1 LIPPF
6 VPILAVTID
15 RVLDLMN
22 RGGIGY
28 GVLFG
33 MLFLCGLGL
42 PVPEDIPLIVS
53 GILIGSHKMHLG
65 IAAPLAWAGIIG
77 GDCVLYYLGW
87 KYGLNITRVPFVG
100 KHVTK
105 ERIQKAEKLF
115 ERWGI
120 WVVAIGRLFAGIR
133 GAMVVAAG
141 TLRFNFIKFI
151 IADGLAALVSGGLFM
166 FLGYKV
172 GQNIHL
178 ITKYKE
184 WIALG
189 FAIVGVLA
197 IIYFVWRHKRHKT
210 LSEIALDKA
219 KDVAEKT
226 EKPPSETVAKT
237 DDTAGKSEPE
247 KSDDPTEI
255 GSKK

>member
-1 LIPPF
+1 LIPPIP
-6 VPILAVTID
+6 PILAVTID

-28 GVLFG
+28 AVLFG

-53 GILIGSHKMHLG
+53 GILIGSGKMHLA
-65 IAAPLAWAGIIG
+65 IAGPLAWAGIIG
-77 GDCVLYYLGW
+77 GDCVLYMLGRR
-87 KYGLNITRVPFVG
+87 YGLNITRVPFVG

-105 ERIQKAEKLF
+105 ARIEKAEKLF

-120 WVVAIGRLFAGIR
+120 WVVAVGRLFAGIR

-141 TLRFNFIKFI
+141 TLRFNFIKFL

-166 FLGYKV
+166 FLGYIV
-172 GQNIHL
+172 GKNIKT

-189 FAIVGVLA
+189 FIIVGILA
-197 IIYFVWRHKRHKT
+197 VIYFIWRNKRHKT
-210 LSEIALDKA
+210 LGEIALDKA
-219 KDVAEKT
+219 KSVAEK
-226 EKPPSETVAKT
+226 KGMPPAKSIPQG
-237 DDTAGKSEPE
+237 DVS
-247 KSDDPTEI
+247 S
-255 GSKK
+255 S

>member
-1 LIPPF
+1 
-6 VPILAVTID
+6 
-15 RVLDLMN
+15 MN

-53 GILIGSHKMHLG
+53 
-65 IAAPLAWAGIIG
+65 
-77 GDCVLYYLGW
+77 
-87 KYGLNITRVPFVG
+87 
-100 KHVTK
+100 
-105 ERIQKAEKLF
+105 
-115 ERWGI
+115 
-120 WVVAIGRLFAGIR
+120 
-133 GAMVVAAG
+133 G

-197 IIYFVWRHKRHKT
+197 VIYFIWRSKRHKT
-210 LSEIALDKA
+210 LGDAALDKA
-219 KDVAEKT
+219 KD
-226 EKPPSETVAKT
+226 
-237 DDTAGKSEPE
+237 
-247 KSDDPTEI
+247 
-255 GSKK
+255 

>member
-1 LIPPF
+1 MRWM
-6 VPILAVTID
+6 LALFGLDISVN
-15 RVLDLMN
+15 RVLEFMN

-42 PVPEDIPLIVS
+42 PVPEDIPLIAS
-53 GILIGSHKMHLG
+53 GILIGSKQMHFG

-77 GDCVLYYLGW
+77 GDCVLYMLGR

-100 KHVTK
+100 KHVTQA
-105 ERIQKAEKLF
+105 RIEKAEKLF

-120 WVVAIGRLFAGIR
+120 WVVAVGRLFAGIR

-141 TLRFNFIKFI
+141 TLRFNFIKFV

-166 FLGYKV
+166 YLGYKV

-189 FAIVGVLA
+189 FVIVGVFAL
-197 IIYFVWRHKRHKT
+197 IYFIWRSGRHKT
-210 LSEIALDKA
+210 LAEVALDKA
-219 KDVAEKT
+219 KSVAEKSPVT
-226 EKPPSETVAKT
+226 PANPPVDA
-237 DDTAGKSEPE
+237 PQ
-247 KSDDPTEI
+247 
-255 GSKK
+255 

>member
-1 LIPPF
+1 MIPRII
-6 VPILAVTID
+6 PILALTID

-28 GVLFG
+28 AVLFG

-77 GDCVLYYLGW
+77 GDCMLYMLGRR
-87 KYGLNITRVPFVG
+87 YGLNITRVPFVG

-105 ERIQKAEKLF
+105 ERIEKAEKLF
-115 ERWGI
+115 ERWGL
-120 WVVAIGRLFAGIR
+120 WVVAVGRLFAGIR

-172 GQNIHL
+172 GQNIHK
-178 ITKYKE
+178 IHRYKH

-189 FAIVGVLA
+189 FIIVGILA
-197 IIYFVWRHKRHKT
+197 VIYFIWRNRRHET
-210 LSEIALDKA
+210 LTEVALEKA
-219 KDVAEKT
+219 KIVAEKSDMT
-226 EKPPSETVAKT
+226 TS
-237 DDTAGKSEPE
+237 KSL
-247 KSDDPTEI
+247 PTE
-255 GSKK
+255 

>member
-1 LIPPF
+1 MIPSI
-6 VPILAVTID
+6 PILVITID
-15 RVLDLMN
+15 GVLDLMN

-77 GDCVLYYLGW
+77 GDCMLYMLGRT
-87 KYGLNITRVPFVG
+87 YGLNITRVPFVG

-105 ERIQKAEKLF
+105 ARIEKAEKLF

-189 FAIVGVLA
+189 FGIAAGVAL
-197 IIYFVWRHKRHKT
+197 IYFYWRHNRHKT
-210 LSEIALDKA
+210 FTEVALDKA

-226 EKPPSETVAKT
+226 EKAPSETAAKKSESEKT
-237 DDTAGKSEPE
+237 DDTS
-247 KSDDPTEI
+247 EI
-255 GSKK
+255 GCKK

>member
-1 LIPPF
+1 MHGM
-6 VPILAVTID
+6 LAVSID

-33 MLFLCGLGL
+33 MLFFCGLGL
-42 PVPEDIPLIVS
+42 PVPEDIPLIAS
-53 GILIGSHKMHLG
+53 GILIGSGKMHLA

-77 GDCVLYYLGW
+77 GDCVLYFLGRR
-87 KYGLNITRVPFVG
+87 YGLNITRVPFVG
-100 KHVTK
+100 KHVTTA
-105 ERIQKAEKLF
+105 RIEKAEKLF
-115 ERWGI
+115 EKWGI

-141 TLRFNFIKFI
+141 TIRYNFIKFI
-151 IADGLAALVSGGLFM
+151 IADGLAALVSGGMFM

-172 GQNIHL
+172 GQNIDK

-189 FAIVGVLA
+189 FVIAGVLA
-197 IIYFVWRHKRHKT
+197 LIYFIWRSRRHTT
-210 LSEIALDKA
+210 LAEVALNKA
-219 KDVAEKT
+219 EKVAEK
-226 EKPPSETVAKT
+226 PQMGDAK
-237 DDTAGKSEPE
+237 SV
-247 KSDDPTEI
+247 PTE
-255 GSKK
+255 

>member
-1 LIPPF
+1 MPPF
-6 VPILAVTID
+6 LAITID

-33 MLFLCGLGL
+33 MLFACGLGL

-53 GILIGSHKMHLG
+53 GILIGSHKMHLA

-77 GDCVLYYLGW
+77 GDCVLYMLGRR
-87 KYGLNITRVPFVG
+87 YGLNITRVPFVG

-105 ERIQKAEKLF
+105 ARIEKAEKLF

-151 IADGLAALVSGGLFM
+151 IADGLAAMVSGGMFM

-189 FAIVGVLA
+189 FIIVGVLA
-197 IIYFVWRHKRHKT
+197 VIYFIWRHQRRKT
-210 LSEIALDKA
+210 FGDIALTKA
-219 KDVAEKT
+219 QDVAEKT
-226 EKPPSETVAKT
+226 EKPSSDASAKP
-237 DDTAGKSEPE
+237 DDTAANSQIE
-247 KSDDPTEI
+247 KSDRDSEI

>member
-1 LIPPF
+1 MIPPIP
-6 VPILAVTID
+6 PILAVTID

-28 GVLFG
+28 AVLFG

-53 GILIGSHKMHLG
+53 GILIGSGKMHLA

-77 GDCVLYYLGW
+77 GDCVLYMLGRS
-87 KYGLNITRVPFVG
+87 YGLNITRLPFVG
-100 KHVTK
+100 KHLTK
-105 ERIQKAEKLF
+105 ARIEKAEKLF

-141 TLRFNFIKFI
+141 TLRFNFIKFV

-172 GQNIHL
+172 GQNIHK
-178 ITKYKE
+178 IHRYKH
-184 WIALG
+184 WIVLG
-189 FAIVGVLA
+189 FVIVGILA
-197 IIYFVWRHKRHKT
+197 VIYFLWRQKRHKT
-210 LSEIALDKA
+210 LGEVALDKA

-226 EKPPSETVAKT
+226 EKPPETVAKKE
-237 DDTAGKSEPE
+237 DMAAPKSDPE
-247 KSDDPTEI
+247 KSETPSEI
-255 GSKK
+255 SGKK

>member
-1 LIPPF
+1 MQWT
-6 VPILAVTID
+6 LAFLGLEISVN
-15 RVLDLMN
+15 RVLEFMN

-42 PVPEDIPLIVS
+42 PVPEDIPLIAS
-53 GILIGSHKMHLG
+53 GILIGSKQMHFA
-65 IAAPLAWAGIIG
+65 IAAPLAWAGIIA
-77 GDCVLYYLGW
+77 GDCILYFLGRR
-87 KYGLNITRVPFVG
+87 YGLNITRVPFVG

-120 WVVAIGRLFAGIR
+120 WVVAVGRLFAGIR

-141 TLRFNFIKFI
+141 TIRFNFIKFI
-151 IADGLAALVSGGLFM
+151 IADGLAALVSGGMFM

-172 GQNIHL
+172 GQNIDK
-178 ITKYKE
+178 ITKYKG

-189 FAIVGVLA
+189 FIIVGVLA
-197 IIYFVWRHKRHKT
+197 LIYFIWRSRRHKT
-210 LSEIALDKA
+210 LAEVALDKA
-219 KDVAEKT
+219 QAVAEK
-226 EKPPSETVAKT
+226 PPATPANPPVDA
-237 DDTAGKSEPE
+237 PQ
-247 KSDDPTEI
+247 
-255 GSKK
+255 